1 MAIREARSRRQAGRL
16 ARLCDEVHGHFGGN
30 LKGTGALARR
40 SALLFLAKTP
50 GLRVVKRLD
59 GASCHPSASVGI
71 V

>member
-1 MAIREARSRRQAGRL
+1 MAMREARSRRQAGRL

-30 LKGTGALARR
+30 LKGTGALKRH
-40 SALLFLAKTP
+40 SALLSSRRRPVFASSSALI
-50 GLRVVKRLD
+50 

>member
-1 MAIREARSRRQAGRL
+1 MAMREARSRRQAGRL

-30 LKGTGALARR
+30 LKGTGALKRH
-40 SALLFLAKTP
+40 SALLSSRRRPVFASSS
-50 GLRVVKRLD
+50 LD